1 MVLQKLLLLPWKT
14 SASPELLEPVK
25 PCWNIRPRTSDAKTI
40 LRAFCRG
47 KTSLPNL
54 PSKSSRVTVPSTY
67 SHQCFPSVETG
78 ISQLDHL
85 QARWIQTQATTGG
98 VYCRL
103 KVVRCRLT
111 SPGEKTKSH
120 QLPRLSC
127 RSTRD
132 MGGNVGVALW
142 TSPERPSGTASSIPL
157 QHSGA
162 PGPLRLFGPGLLQG
176 IWVLLHQ
183 FLFSFYTGNLGA
195 SLRGGKPLGTCQPHL
210 CSEEKLIPALLQEI
224 WDLLHHLVH
233 PYCATGNLGPPP
245 PKEENQC

>member
-1 MVLQKLLLLPWKT
+1 M
-14 SASPELLEPVK
+14 LEHQTQDQR
-25 PCWNIRPRTSDAKTI
+25 CQNN

-162 PGPLRLFGPGLLQG
+162 SGPLRLFGPGLLQG

-195 SLRGGKPLGTCQPHL
+195 SLRGGKSLGICQPHL

>member
-1 MVLQKLLLLPWKT
+1 MLQKLLLPWKS
-14 SASPELLEPVK
+14 SASPELLEPVRW
-25 PCWNIRPRTSDAKTI
+25 CWNIRPRTSDAKII
-40 LRAFCRG
+40 LRAFCREK
-47 KTSLPNL
+47 KTSLSNL

-127 RSTRD
+127 RSTWG
-132 MGGNVGVALW
+132 MGG
-142 TSPERPSGTASSIPL
+142 ER
-157 QHSGA
+157 
-162 PGPLRLFGPGLLQG
+162 GPLGHPRRTLRHRQLHPAPAQRGFACSGLLCYREFG
-176 IWVLLHQ
+176 LSFSTS
-183 FLFSFYTGNLGA
+183 FLFMVFREVTWELLSEGKSLGI
-195 SLRGGKPLGTCQPHL
+195 CQPHL
-210 CSEEKLIPALLQEI
+210 CSGEKLILVLLQEI
-224 WDLLHHLVH
+224 WDLLQ
-233 PYCATGNLGPPP
+233 
-245 PKEENQC
+245 KKENQC

>member
-1 MVLQKLLLLPWKT
+1 MRR
-14 SASPELLEPVK
+14 
-25 PCWNIRPRTSDAKTI
+25 CWNIRPRTSDTKII

-132 MGGNVGVALW
+132 TEGMWGYGPLDLPRTTLGHRQLHPA
-142 TSPERPSGTASSIPL
+142 PAQRGFGTASI
-157 QHSGA
+157 
-162 PGPLRLFGPGLLQG
+162 
-176 IWVLLHQ
+176 VLAWFAMRNLGSPPPVFAHP
-183 FLFSFYTGNLGA
+183 SFCTGNLAA
-195 SLRGGKPLGTCQPHL
+195 SLR
-210 CSEEKLIPALLQEI
+210 EKVTGDLPA
-224 WDLLHHLVH
+224 
-233 PYCATGNLGPPP
+233 PPVL
-245 PKEENQC
+245 

>member
-1 MVLQKLLLLPWKT
+1 MLQKLLLPWKT
-14 SASPELLEPVK
+14 SASPELLEPVRR
-25 PCWNIRPRTSDAKTI
+25 CRNHRTQDQRCQNN
-40 LRAFCRG
+40 LRAFRRENK

-127 RSTRD
+127 GSTRD
-132 MGGNVGVALW
+132 TAGNVALW
-142 TSPERPSGTASSIPL
+142 TSPEGPWGTASSILL
-157 QHSGA
+157 QAQRG
-162 PGPLRLFGPGLLQG
+162 LRLFRAWFALQG
-176 IWVLLHQ
+176 VRVLLHGV
-183 FLFSFYTGNLGA
+183 FV
-195 SLRGGKPLGTCQPHL
+195 GGFFFFRKVIW
-210 CSEEKLIPALLQEI
+210 ELL
-224 WDLLHHLVH
+224 
-233 PYCATGNLGPPP
+233 
-245 PKEENQC
+245 

>member
-1 MVLQKLLLLPWKT
+1 MVLEHQT
-14 SASPELLEPVK
+14 QDQQ
-25 PCWNIRPRTSDAKTI
+25 CQNN

-47 KTSLPNL
+47 GKKTSLPNL

-127 RSTRD
+127 RSTRE
-132 MGGNVGVALW
+132 MGG
-142 TSPERPSGTASSIPL
+142 TRPSGPPQNEPWAQPAPSCSSTA
-157 QHSGA
+157 
-162 PGPLRLFGPGLLQG
+162 RLCDRFACSGLLCYREFG
-176 IWVLLHQ
+176 
-183 FLFSFYTGNLGA
+183 FSSTTFCYRGNLGA
-195 SLRGGKPLGTCQPHL
+195 SLRGK
-210 CSEEKLIPALLQEI
+210 
-224 WDLLHHLVH
+224 
-233 PYCATGNLGPPP
+233 ATGDLPDPPVL
-245 PKEENQC
+245 

>member
-1 MVLQKLLLLPWKT
+1 MVLEHQT
-14 SASPELLEPVK
+14 QDQR
-25 PCWNIRPRTSDAKTI
+25 CQNN
-40 LRAFCRG
+40 LRAFLQG
-47 KTSLPNL
+47 KKTSLPNL

-132 MGGNVGVALW
+132 MGGKCG
-142 TSPERPSGTASSIPL
+142 PSGPPQKDPRAQPAPSCSSTA
-157 QHSGA
+157 GA
-162 PGPLRLFGPGLLQG
+162 SRPHRSFGPGLLQG

-183 FLFSFYTGNLGA
+183 FFLFMVFRKVNLGA
-195 SLRGGKPLGTCQPHL
+195 PLRGK
-210 CSEEKLIPALLQEI
+210 
-224 WDLLHHLVH
+224 
-233 PYCATGNLGPPP
+233 ATGDLPAPPGL
-245 PKEENQC
+245 